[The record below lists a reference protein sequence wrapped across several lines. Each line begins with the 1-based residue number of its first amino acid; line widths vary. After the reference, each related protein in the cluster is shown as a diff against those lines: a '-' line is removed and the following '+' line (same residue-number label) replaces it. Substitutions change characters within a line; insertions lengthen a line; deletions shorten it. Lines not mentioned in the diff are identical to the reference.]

1 MGTGFI
7 FGNRILDIVVVS
19 LVVAQT
25 LKVIFYLFKEKKLNL
40 RKYLETGSMPSSHSA
55 SVSSLA
61 TAVGISKG
69 VDSVCFAISLI
80 FSLVVMYDATGV
92 RQAVGKQAVVLNKMI
107 NNIRKKENSEL
118 FEENMKELIGHT
130 PLEVLAGAVLGVAIA
145 FLMS

>member
-40 RKYLETGSMPSSHSA
+40 RKYLDTGSMPSSHSA

-130 PLEVLAGAVLGVAIA
+130 PLEVLAGAALGVAIA
-145 FLMS
+145 FVMS

>member
-1 MGTGFI
+1 MRTGFI

-25 LKVIFYLFKEKKLNL
+25 LKVIFYFFKEKKLNL
-40 RKYLETGSMPSSHSA
+40 RKYLDTGSMPSSHSA

-61 TAVGISKG
+61 TAVGISEG

-107 NNIRKKENSEL
+107 NNIRKKENSVL

-130 PLEVLAGAVLGVAIA
+130 PLEVLAGAALGVTIA
-145 FLMS
+145 FVMS